1 MSTRYLQLA
10 RASLARTIRYAEAHD
25 LVGRNVATLVDNPKG
40 QIGRPSRSFTLEQS
54 LALLEAAKES
64 RLNAYVVLSLA
75 TGLRTEEAR
84 ELHSEHVDLDGDPGA
99 ARPVPPSVAVWHS
112 VRQGGDTKTAK
123 SRRTLA
129 LPQAAAQAL
138 REHWK
143 RRAED
148 RLAAGALWQDH
159 DLVFASAIG
168 TPLDAAKN
176 RYVGAISVGFG
187 PDGKRIRRKVTGRT
201 KAEVRDKL
209 KAAHAEL
216 DRGLHTSA
224 TYTVRQAVEDWLEGG
239 LPGRSERTRSIYR
252 EALKPLLEHIGLKPL
267 RELTARDV
275 RRGLEALSDTMS
287 TRYLQLARASL
298 ARAIRYAEA
307 HDLVGR
313 NVATLVDNP
322 KGQIGRPSRS
332 FTLEQSLALLEAAR
346 ESRLNAY
353 VVLSLATG
361 IRTEE
366 ARELHWEHVDLDGNP
381 GAARPVPP
389 SVAVWHSVRQ
399 GGDTKTAKSRRTLA
413 LPQAAVLALREHRK
427 RQAEDRLAAGALW
440 QDHGLVFASAV
451 GTPLDAANVRREF
464 RKITEAAGLG
474 VGWAPRDLRHTFVSL
489 MSADGVPIEEIARLA
504 GHNRTA
510 TTELVYRHE
519 LRPVI
524 TTGAEVM
531 DRILNLRG

>member
-1 MSTRYLQLA
+1 MADTVA
-10 RASLARTIRYAEAHD
+10 R
-25 LVGRNVATLVDNPKG
+25 
-40 QIGRPSRSFTLEQS
+40 
-54 LALLEAAKES
+54 
-64 RLNAYVVLSLA
+64 
-75 TGLRTEEAR
+75 
-84 ELHSEHVDLDGDPGA
+84 
-99 ARPVPPSVAVWHS
+99 
-112 VRQGGDTKTAK
+112 
-123 SRRTLA
+123 RRG
-129 LPQAAAQAL
+129 
-138 REHWK
+138 HG
-143 RRAED
+143 ED
-148 RLAAGALWQDH
+148 
-159 DLVFASAIG
+159 AIYF
-168 TPLDAAKN
+168 DAAKN

-216 DRGLHTSA
+216 DRGLRTSA
-224 TYTVRQAVEDWLEGG
+224 TYTVQHAVDDWLEGG
-239 LPGRSERTRSIYR
+239 LQGRSDRTRSVYH
-252 EALKPLLEHIGLKPL
+252 EALKPLLERIGARPL

-275 RRGLEALSDTMS
+275 RRGLEALSERMS
-287 TRYLQLARASL
+287 SRYLQISRASL

-307 HDLVGR
+307 QDLVGR

-322 KGQIGRPSRS
+322 KGQVGRPSRS
-332 FTLEQSLALLEAAR
+332 FTLEQSLALLESAK

-353 VVLSLATG
+353 VVLSLAVG

-366 ARELHWEHVDLDGNP
+366 ARELHWDHVDLDGKP
-381 GAARPVPP
+381 DATRPVPA

-413 LPQAAVLALREHRK
+413 LPQAAVQALREHHK
-427 RQAEDRLAAGALW
+427 QQAEDRLAAGTLW
-440 QDHGLVFASAV
+440 RDHGLVFASAI

-524 TTGAEVM
+524 ATGAEVM
-531 DRILNLRG
+531 DRILSMSGQQSHS

>member
-1 MSTRYLQLA
+1 MR
-10 RASLARTIRYAEAHD
+10 RD
-25 LVGRNVATLVDNPKG
+25 
-40 QIGRPSRSFTLEQS
+40 
-54 LALLEAAKES
+54 
-64 RLNAYVVLSLA
+64 
-75 TGLRTEEAR
+75 
-84 ELHSEHVDLDGDPGA
+84 
-99 ARPVPPSVAVWHS
+99 
-112 VRQGGDTKTAK
+112 
-123 SRRTLA
+123 SRRG
-129 LPQAAAQAL
+129 
-138 REHWK
+138 HG
-143 RRAED
+143 ED
-148 RLAAGALWQDH
+148 
-159 DLVFASAIG
+159 AIYF
-168 TPLDAAKN
+168 DAAKS

-187 PDGKRIRRKVTGRT
+187 PDGKRLRRKVTGRT
-201 KAEVRDKL
+201 KQEVRDKL
-209 KAAHAEL
+209 KAVHAEL

-224 TYTVRQAVEDWLEGG
+224 TYTIRQAVDDWLEGG

-252 EALKPLLEHIGLKPL
+252 EASIPLLERIGAQSL

-275 RRGLEALSDTMS
+275 RKGLEALSDRLS
-287 TRYLQLARASL
+287 TRYLQIARASL

-313 NVATLVDNP
+313 NVATLVDP
-322 KGQIGRPSRS
+322 PRGQVGRPSRS
-332 FTLEQSLALLEAAR
+332 LTLDQSLALLEAAR

-353 VVLSLATG
+353 VVLSLTVG

-366 ARELHWEHVDLDGNP
+366 ARELHWHHVDLDGYP
-381 GAARPVPP
+381 SAVQPVPP

-399 GGDTKTAKSRRTLA
+399 GGDTKTARSRRTLA
-413 LPQAAVLALREHRK
+413 LPQAAVQALREHRK

-440 QDHGLVFASAV
+440 QDHSLVFASAV
-451 GTPLDAANVRREF
+451 GTTLDAANVRREF

-474 VGWAPRDLRHTFVSL
+474 TGWAPRDLRHTFVSL

-531 DRILNLRG
+531 DRILNAHGGQSRT